1 LVLTILHME
10 DSSEKR
16 GRGRPKKIKVDQL
29 DPQHLKAVLIGIGIA
44 AGLTKT
50 DTGRAI
56 GMEPTTVWKY
66 EQEYPEIVNTI
77 KAQAKMLIS
86 ASVADQVADAKAILE
101 KHYHK
106 AIRNREEF
114 LDHDDPNIRLKVSER
129 TIDRYE
135 GLPKQ
140 RIEQSGSVEQVHR
153 VALPVEVIRDL
164 KQMITAS
171 ATLMLPPP
179 SEEIVIEEDEQEPL
193 IADRSS

>member
-1 LVLTILHME
+1 
-10 DSSEKR
+10 
-16 GRGRPKKIKVDQL
+16 
-29 DPQHLKAVLIGIGIA
+29 
-44 AGLTKT
+44 
-50 DTGRAI
+50 
-56 GMEPTTVWKY
+56 VWKY